1 MSDEQ
6 STGGVRR
13 FGRKDRKRSLDPR
26 GPLFPIE
33 NETPAEAAHDD
44 IETPEQDLPEPV
56 FADLVE
62 PPPIPHPP
70 VARPQP
76 KPSANTARP
85 APASGGKHIVANLL
99 TIVFLL
105 ATVGMGALVALI
117 TQDPYTPLNPFPPF
131 TPLPIVITATFLP
144 PTPTLEGTAA
154 PTATFTPVAI
164 NSAAST
170 PAAGTAS
177 TFALVPA
184 QPIYAPNANTEGCSW
199 SSIAGTVTNS
209 SGAAL
214 DGYRIQISGNGL
226 DETVF
231 SGAALTFGAGG
242 FELFLNGTAQ
252 EQTFTVQ
259 LLDPQRQ
266 PLSPEYSV
274 TTRAG
279 CDENVAV
286 LSFVGS

>member
-1 MSDEQ
+1 MSEEQ

-13 FGRKDRKRSLDPR
+13 FGRKDRKKSLDPR

-33 NETPAEAAHDD
+33 DDIAPDAAADITPA
-44 IETPEQDLPEPV
+44 PESELPEPV
-56 FADLVE
+56 LAELVE
-62 PPPIPHPP
+62 PPPVPVPP
-70 VARPQP
+70 KAVQP
-76 KPSANTARP
+76 KRVANPSRP
-85 APASGGKHIVANLL
+85 APTSGGKHILANLL

-105 ATVGMGALVALI
+105 ATIGMGALVAI
-117 TQDPYTPLNPFPPF
+117 IARDPYTPLNPFPPF

-144 PTPTLEGTAA
+144 PTATAEGTAA
-154 PTATFTPVAI
+154 PTATFTPIAI
-164 NSAAST
+164 EAAPSAE
-170 PAAGTAS
+170 AGAFA
-177 TFALVPA
+177 FALVPS
-184 QPIYAPNANTEGCSW
+184 QPIYAPNANTEGCNW
-199 SSIAGTVTNS
+199 SSIAGTVTDS
-209 SGAAL
+209 SGTAL
-214 DGYRIQISGNGL
+214 DGYRVHISGNGL

-242 FELFLNGTAQ
+242 FELFINGTAQ

-259 LLDPQRQ
+259 LLDPQSQ

-279 CDENVAV
+279 CDENVAI